1 MDGLTNEPPMKHYK
15 ELIPLAKH
23 HRENLTDN
31 EALAIELI
39 YSGFNQDYIE
49 RLCDLT
55 PSEYS
60 NINDRLESLL
70 DKISNGDRYGLLGE
84 SFNR

>member
-1 MDGLTNEPPMKHYK
+1 MDGLTNEPSMEHYK

-23 HRENLTDN
+23 HRESLTDN
-31 EALAIELI
+31 ESLAIELI

-55 PSEYS
+55 PGEYN

-70 DKISNGDRYGLLGE
+70 DKISNGDRHAANI
-84 SFNR
+84 SH